1 MPVARTSR
9 PSPSGGSLS
18 GARPTR
24 ARRAAVAQAQAP
36 ESDTPSEADLRGAL
50 KAAGL
55 RVTGPRLAVLVELA
69 KSTEP
74 VSHAELTAR
83 LLPTGMDRV
92 TVWRNLT
99 TLVEA
104 GLCARTDLGDHTW
117 RFERTDGGDHAA
129 GGVHPHFVC
138 IACKKVSC
146 LPEDAVYLKSG
157 TARGSVVLEVQVKG
171 RCDDC
176 V

>member
-1 MPVARTSR
+1 MSAARTARLAR
-9 PSPSGGSLS
+9 PSTGSD
-18 GARPTR
+18 RT
-24 ARRAAVAQAQAP
+24 RRALASAADVAASEA
-36 ESDTPSEADLRGAL
+36 PSEADLRVAL

-55 RVTGPRLAVLVELA
+55 RVTGPRLAVLVELS

-74 VSHAELTAR
+74 VSHAELVDR
-83 LLPTGMDRV
+83 LAPWGMDRV

-104 GLCARTDLGDHTW
+104 RLCARTDLGDHTW
-117 RFERTDGGDHAA
+117 RFERTGSGEHA

>member
-1 MPVARTSR
+1 MRTPEPASHL
-9 PSPSGGSLS
+9 P
-18 GARPTR
+18 A
-24 ARRAAVAQAQAP
+24 
-36 ESDTPSEADLRGAL
+36 ESDLRAAL

-55 RVTGPRLAVLVELA
+55 RVTVPRLAVLIELA
-69 KSTEP
+69 RSTEP
-74 VSHAELTAR
+74 VSHAELVER
-83 LLPTGMDRV
+83 LAPTGMDRV

-117 RFERTDGGDHAA
+117 RFERTGDREHP

>member
-1 MPVARTSR
+1 MSAARTHR
-9 PSPSGGSLS
+9 H
-18 GARPTR
+18 
-24 ARRAAVAQAQAP
+24 AAPAP
-36 ESDTPSEADLRGAL
+36 ERGRRTPAPKPEVDGDAPTEADLRGAL

-74 VSHAELTAR
+74 VSHAELVER
-83 LLPTGMDRV
+83 LAPSGMDRV

-117 RFERTDGGDHAA
+117 RFERTGSSDHGAS
-129 GGVHPHFVC
+129 GVHPHFVC

>member
-1 MPVARTSR
+1 MSSVVARANRRSAA
-9 PSPSGGSLS
+9 
-18 GARPTR
+18 GAP
-24 ARRAAVAQAQAP
+24 APVQPAATG
-36 ESDTPSEADLRGAL
+36 DADLRAAL

-55 RVTGPRLAVLVELA
+55 RVTGPRLAVLEELA
-69 KSTEP
+69 RTTEP
-74 VSHAELTAR
+74 VSHAELVER
-83 LLPTGMDRV
+83 LTPRGLDRV

-104 GLCARTDLGDHTW
+104 GILARTDLGDRTW
-117 RFERTDGGDHAA
+117 RFERATGVDHVGGA
-129 GGVHPHFVC
+129 HPHFVC
-138 IACKKVSC
+138 IDCKKVSC

-157 TARGSVVLEVQVKG
+157 AARGSVVLEVHVKG

>member
-1 MPVARTSR
+1 VTTADDAELDRTM
-9 PSPSGGSLS
+9 
-18 GARPTR
+18 
-24 ARRAAVAQAQAP
+24 RAAI
-36 ESDTPSEADLRGAL
+36 

-55 RVTGPRLAVLVELA
+55 RVTGPRLAVLMELA
-69 KSTEP
+69 RATEP
-74 VSHAELTAR
+74 VSHAELTDR
-83 LLPTGMDRV
+83 LAPRGMDRV

-104 GLCARTDLGDHTW
+104 GLLARTDLGDHTW
-117 RFERTDGGDHAA
+117 RFERTSGGEHA
-129 GGVHPHFVC
+129 GGAHPHFVC

-157 TARGSVVLEVQVKG
+157 AARGSVVLEVHVKG

-176 V
+176 VEPGR